1 VFLTYFNAGLRAVDV
16 SDPLHPKEVG
26 CYVPETPEGTPG
38 IQSNDIGTDR
48 RRPALSDRPLGPG
61 HAHPGIY
68 GINLFAFSFPA
79 LVAELKTV
87 RSLDEFARVL
97 EKHTADHAFGT
108 SIAVVATIMA
118 AAGIMA
124 AAILG

>member
-1 VFLTYFNAGLRAVDV
+1 MTRQDYILLAMVAAGIITNFLGAAFTVARILAFLKARTAAGNLNA
-16 SDPLHPKEVG
+16 P
-26 CYVPETPEGTPG
+26 
-38 IQSNDIGTDR
+38 QSSHMGVLD
-48 RRPALSDRPLGPG
+48 
-61 HAHPGIY
+61 
-68 GINLFAFSFPA
+68 FAFSFPA

-97 EKHTADHAFGT
+97 EKHTADHALGT